1 MKAQLKEVDP
11 TIFRIQGKKHHA
23 VPIEGYSGYFVTT
36 LGKVISCV
44 GSFRGSENK
53 PRGTSEPNILKQK
66 VNNSG
71 YKRVV
76 LTPPGGRPKQKLVHR
91 LVAETFLERPD
102 FAPNPKEP
110 FLHDLEPRIQVNHI
124 DGNKLNN
131 RISNLEWNSPKEN
144 YHHQQLSECFR
155 KTKKKIIHKDAS
167 EEPQRHPLLGIT
179 NE

>member
-1 MKAQLKEVDP
+1 MKQQLKKVELI
-11 TIFRIQGKKHHA
+11 IFRIQGKKHHA
-23 VPIEGYSGYFVTT
+23 LPIEDYLGYFATT

-167 EEPQRHPLLGIT
+167 EEPHRHPLLGIT